1 MSRFSLFFF
10 SLYMKIIYGSTELT
24 NLQSDVEFLANK
36 VNKNDRI
43 GINSNNDFNQDN
55 SYNSI
60 ANVGGQSN
68 EGI

>member
-1 MSRFSLFFF
+1 M
-10 SLYMKIIYGSTELT
+10 T

-43 GINSNNDFNQDN
+43 GINSNNNIDQD

-60 ANVGGQSN
+60 ANVGGQSI
-68 EGI
+68 EGILRKVLRST